1 MARRRPAGITDAMS
15 MRRVVITGM
24 GAISALGE
32 GAEVLWEAARDG
44 RHGLRPLDHP
54 EAGQIRAPLAAQ
66 IPHDWDP
73 SRHFE
78 ARQLSMLDR
87 VSQFACIA
95 ANEAL
100 KQSGLDLHKDGL
112 ADRTAVIV
120 GTGAGGDTTHDEQ
133 ARQLYA
139 GNSGRIHPL
148 TIIRLMINAPASQIS
163 MAHGTRGP
171 AFAVA
176 SACASSNHAIAQ
188 ALSLIRSGMA
198 DVAICGGTEAC
209 FSFSALK
216 AWEAM
221 RVMATDTCRP
231 FSANRS
237 GLVLGEGAGM
247 FVLESLEHARAR
259 GATILAELAGAGMSA
274 DAADIVHPDP
284 GGSRLAMQR
293 ALADAGL
300 SADAVDY
307 INAHGTGTRA
317 NDPVET
323 RAIHEV
329 FGEHARRLL
338 VSSTKPVHGH
348 ALGAAGALELVVTL
362 GALREGIV
370 PPTLNLEV
378 SDPECD
384 LDYVPLEA
392 RKHPVRVA
400 MSNSFAFGGLC
411 AVLVVRRVD

>member
-1 MARRRPAGITDAMS
+1 MASIPDTMS
-15 MRRVVITGM
+15 TRRVVITGM
-24 GAISALGE
+24 GAISALGV
-32 GAEVLWEAARDG
+32 GAQVLWEAARDG
-44 RHGLRPLDHP
+44 RDGMRPLHHP
-54 EAGQIRAPLAAQ
+54 DAANIRAPLAAQ
-66 IPHDWDP
+66 VPPDWDP
-73 SRHFE
+73 AAHFD
-78 ARQLSMLDR
+78 ARRLSMLDR
-87 VSQFACIA
+87 VSQFACVA
-95 ANEAL
+95 ADEAVR
-100 KQSGLDLHKDGL
+100 QSGIDLRQGEL

-148 TIIRLMINAPASQIS
+148 TIVKLMINAPASQIS

-188 ALSLIRSGMA
+188 AMSLIRCGMA

-209 FSFSALK
+209 FSYSALK

-221 RVMATDTCRP
+221 RVLAVGTCRP
-231 FSANRS
+231 FSADRT

-259 GATILAELAGAGMSA
+259 GAHVLAELAGAGMSA

-284 GGSRLAMQR
+284 GGSRLAMRR
-293 ALADAGL
+293 ALADAKL
-300 SADAVDY
+300 PLDRLDY
-307 INAHGTGTRA
+307 INAHGTGTKA

-323 RAIHEV
+323 RSIHDV
-329 FGEHARRLL
+329 LGDRAKQVL

-348 ALGAAGALELVVTL
+348 ALGAAGALELVVTV

-370 PPTLNLEV
+370 PPTLNLDV
-378 SDPECD
+378 PDPECD
-384 LDYVPLEA
+384 LDYVPKVA
-392 RKHPVRVA
+392 RERQLRAA

-411 AVLVVRRVD
+411 AVLVVNRWQ